1 MQGLTLWSWL
11 TLNSQRATSP
21 CLLHAGIK
29 DSPWHQVQN
38 YKTSSSWI
46 YHNTTLG
53 GGVGFVFVL
62 FFRIVFKC
70 KNIPFFCLMC
80 VEVGM
85 GVCTLQGVCGQLV
98 GSKFSH
104 RSPRI
109 KTQVISPGVTRWA
122 FLPPRVTFDNF
133 IKNVAS
139 IPRMSCWST

>member
-1 MQGLTLWSWL
+1 MLGLKIHHDTRFK
-11 TLNSQRATSP
+11 TTK
-21 CLLHAGIK
+21 LLVHEFTIIQH
-29 DSPWHQVQN
+29 WV
-38 YKTSSSWI
+38 
-46 YHNTTLG
+46 

-62 FFRIVFKC
+62 FLRIVFKC

-109 KTQVISPGVTRWA
+109 KTQVISPGVTR
-122 FLPPRVTFDNF
+122 
-133 IKNVAS
+133 
-139 IPRMSCWST
+139 